1 MVRSIIEDPFKFQ
14 IVVAF
19 ELGGVYG
26 ACLTQQH
33 TAIIFRTNQLLTL
46 AEEEQKLKE
55 QQLQNQKKELELKEK
70 ELLLK
75 EEEQKLE

>member
-46 AEEEQKLKE
+46 AEEEQKLKY
-55 QQLQNQKKELELKEK
+55 LV
-70 ELLLK
+70 
-75 EEEQKLE
+75 